1 MMREAMLESHINNLQ
16 ASIQWAQYQDDI
28 DVLNMAR
35 TTMDELVHFIT
46 TLPESQQQ
54 DAYLHID
61 NVLPMEWPIW
71 MEACRYNDSEPVA
84 AQPVVLH

>member
-1 MMREAMLESHINNLQ
+1 MMREPMLESHMNNLQ

-35 TTMDELVHFIT
+35 TTMDQLIHFIT

-54 DAYLHID
+54 DAYQSVD
-61 NVLPMEWPIW
+61 SVLPMEWPIW
-71 MEACRYNDSEPVA
+71 MEACRYSDSE
-84 AQPVVLH
+84 QPSDQTVVLH